1 MRIVRLVIAAI
12 SISPVLILAGCTTST
27 PRSVPGLSGVMGDYL
42 PGTKGLTLEDQKNI
56 DLTVAGGCS
65 GGVYTK
71 GACARHTK
79 ASQKRHADLNKERVD
94 GR

>member
-1 MRIVRLVIAAI
+1 MRILKRGIAAI
-12 SISPVLILAGCTTST
+12 SISLASMGAACTTST
-27 PRSVPGLSGVMGDYL
+27 PGSVPGLSGVMGDYL
-42 PGTKGLTLEDQKNI
+42 PGTRGLTKEDQRNI

-79 ASQKRHADLNKERVD
+79 ASQERHADLNKDRVD